1 MSISAAQAIH
11 FYQEVILHQQVWGI
25 RDSGGFPAPR
35 NGDGERSMPFWS
47 LRSRAE
53 KVISSIPAYSAF
65 EVEEIP
71 VGVWRTRWIDGLDRD
86 GILVGLNWS
95 GDRAT
100 GYDIQPL
107 EVRARLEASEGT
119 LTETIRSVR

>member
-1 MSISAAQAIH
+1 VSISAARASR

-25 RDSGGFPAPR
+25 RDSAGFPAPR

-53 KVISSIPAYSAF
+53 KVISSIPAYRAF

-71 VGVWRTRWIDGLDRD
+71 LSVWRTRWIDGLDRE

-95 GDRAT
+95 GVRAT
-100 GYDIQPL
+100 GYDVQPL
-107 EVRARLEASEGT
+107 EVRTRLEAIE
-119 LTETIRSVR
+119 

>member
-1 MSISAAQAIH
+1 VSISAALASR
-11 FYQEVILHQQVWGI
+11 FCQEVILHRQVWGI
-25 RDSGGFPAPR
+25 RDSSGFPAPR

-65 EVEEIP
+65 EVEGIP
-71 VGVWRTRWIDGLDRD
+71 LAVWRTRWIDGLDRD

-95 GDRAT
+95 GVRAT
-100 GYDIQPL
+100 GYDMQPL
-107 EVRARLEASEGT
+107 EVRRRLEASEGT
-119 LTETIRSVR
+119 PTVK

>member
-1 MSISAAQAIH
+1 MSISAAQASR

-25 RDSGGFPAPR
+25 RDSGGFPAPP

-47 LRSRAE
+47 LRSSAE
-53 KVISSIPAYSAF
+53 KVTSSIPAYRAF
-65 EVEEIP
+65 EVEAIP
-71 VGVWRTRWIDGLDRD
+71 LTVWRTRWIDGFERD

-95 GDRAT
+95 GVRAT

-107 EVRARLEASEGT
+107 EVRARLEASE
-119 LTETIRSVR
+119 

>member
-1 MSISAAQAIH
+1 MSISAAQASR

-25 RDSGGFPAPR
+25 RDSGGFPAPL

-53 KVISSIPAYSAF
+53 KVISSIPAYRTF

-71 VGVWRTRWIDGLDRD
+71 LTVWRTRWIDGLDRD
-86 GILVGLNWS
+86 CILVGLNWS
-95 GDRAT
+95 GVRAT

-107 EVRARLEASEGT
+107 EVRARLEASE
-119 LTETIRSVR
+119 

>member
-1 MSISAAQAIH
+1 MSISAAQASR

-53 KVISSIPAYSAF
+53 KVISSIPAYRAF

-71 VGVWRTRWIDGLDRD
+71 LSVWRTRWIDGLDRD

-95 GDRAT
+95 GVRAT
-100 GYDIQPL
+100 GYDVQPL
-107 EVRARLEASEGT
+107 EVRARLEASE
-119 LTETIRSVR
+119 

>member
-1 MSISAAQAIH
+1 MRVSISAAQASR

-65 EVEEIP
+65 DVEEIP
-71 VGVWRTRWIDGLDRD
+71 LAVWRTRWIDGLDRD

-95 GDRAT
+95 GVRAT

-119 LTETIRSVR
+119 PTE